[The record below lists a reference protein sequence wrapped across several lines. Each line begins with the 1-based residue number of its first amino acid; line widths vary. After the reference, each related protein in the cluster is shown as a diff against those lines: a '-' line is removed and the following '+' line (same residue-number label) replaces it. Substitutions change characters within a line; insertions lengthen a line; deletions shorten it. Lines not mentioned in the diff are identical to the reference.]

1 LETDALMLQAH
12 DIMNRQVITVPASM
26 TIGDLVDLL
35 QRLNIHAAPVL
46 DEAGQLAG
54 MVTQE
59 DVLYGTMGG
68 DGDPEPQGHIQ
79 SRAGLLELRD
89 FDSLAPDSLDLWARP
104 VSDIMTNPPIAV
116 DAESPVREVCRIMWS
131 LRLHHIPVTE
141 SGKVVGLISSLD
153 FCRAISEGKIGV

>member
-1 LETDALMLQAH
+1 MLRAH
-12 DIMNRQVITVPASM
+12 DIMNPQVITVPATM

-46 DEAGQLAG
+46 NEAGDLAG

-68 DGDPEPQGHIQ
+68 DGDPEPQGRIQ
-79 SRAGLLELRD
+79 SRAGLLELGD
-89 FDSLAPDSLDLWARP
+89 LDTLTAEGLDLWARP
-104 VSDIMTNPPIAV
+104 VSDIMTNPPIV
-116 DAESPVREVCRIMWS
+116 VESESPISEVCRMMWS